1 MLEKEL
7 ERAGIPTAQICTIL
21 PIAQTVGANRIV
33 RAVAI
38 PHPIGAPNL
47 PPDQETAVRESIVAK
62 ALQALST
69 PVETQLVL
77 E

>member
-21 PIAQTVGANRIV
+21 PIAQTIGANRIV

-38 PHPIGAPNL
+38 PHPVGAPNL
-47 PPDQETAVRESIVAK
+47 PKEEEEKIRVSIVEK
-62 ALQALST
+62 ALQAVAT
-69 PVETQLVL
+69 PVEKSLTL